1 MLVKALLKQ
10 SFDAED
16 VLLQELMQP
25 EPGHDEVVIKVQY
38 AGICGTDMKI
48 YDGHYHSYKNPLV
61 LGHEF
66 SGQVVNLGLGVNDL
80 AIGTNV
86 VARTIFSSCG
96 ECELCIKGRENLC
109 KEKTRIG
116 FDHDGVFAEF
126 VKVHKNQIHILPKEI
141 DLATAALIEPFTV
154 VVHAM
159 NAVTIKPSDVVLII
173 GPGPIGLMAVLL
185 CKAYGATV
193 VVSGLEHDRKR
204 LTLAKKLG
212 ADLVVVSDELDNGAG
227 DSLLA
232 LADGQ
237 GPNIV
242 IECTGTA
249 GGVNQGLELCRRA
262 GQYVQIGTRSTP
274 VTIDFMK
281 IAYKEI
287 QVTGSI
293 GHTKLDWENS
303 LRIVK
308 EGKVD
313 FSLLIDEF
321 YELEQ
326 WKDAFEAFKNKE
338 QVKVLFKL

>member
-1 MLVKALLKQ
+1 M
-10 SFDAED
+10 
-16 VLLQELMQP
+16 
-25 EPGHDEVVIKVQY
+25 VI
-38 AGICGTDMKI
+38 IIRIKI
-48 YDGHYHSYKNPLV
+48 PLV

-66 SGQVVNLGLGVNDL
+66 SGQVVALGSGVNDL

-96 ECELCIKGRENLC
+96 ECELCVKGRENLC

-116 FDHDGVFAEF
+116 FDHDGVFAEY

-141 DLATAALIEPFTV
+141 DMVTAALLEPFTV
-154 VVHAM
+154 VVHAL
-159 NAVTIKPSDVVLII
+159 NPITIKPSDVILII

-193 VVSGLEHDRKR
+193 VVSGLEQDRKR
-204 LTLAKKLG
+204 LSLAQKLG
-212 ADLVVVSDELDNGAG
+212 ADLVIVSGEANNEAG

-232 LADGQ
+232 ITDGQ
-237 GPNIV
+237 GPNIAL
-242 IECTGTA
+242 ECSGTT

-274 VTIDFMK
+274 VTVDFMK

-287 QVTGSI
+287 QVSGSI

-303 LRIVK
+303 IRIVK

-313 FSLLIDEF
+313 FSLLIEEF
-321 YELEQ
+321 YNLEQ
-326 WKDAFEAFKNKE
+326 WKEAFESFKNKE
-338 QVKVLFKL
+338 QAKVLFKL

>member
-1 MLVKALLKQ
+1 MKALMKQ

-16 VLLQELMQP
+16 VLLQELAKP
-25 EPGHDEVVIKVQY
+25 VPGHDEVLIKVHY
-38 AGICGTDMKI
+38 AGICGTDIKI

-66 SGQVVNLGLGVNDL
+66 SGQIVALGPGVNDIE
-80 AIGTNV
+80 IGTNV
-86 VARTIFSSCG
+86 VARTIFSFCG
-96 ECELCIKGRENLC
+96 KCELCIKGRENLC
-109 KEKTRIG
+109 EKKTRIG
-116 FDHDGVFAEF
+116 FDHDGVFAEY
-126 VKVHKNQIHILPKEI
+126 VKVHKNQIHVLPKEI
-141 DLATAALIEPFTV
+141 DLATAALLEPFTV

-159 NAVTIKPSDVVLII
+159 SAVTIKPSDVVLII

-193 VVSGLEHDRKR
+193 VVSGLEDDRKR

-212 ADLVVVSDELDNGAG
+212 ADLVVVSDELNNGS
-227 DSLLA
+227 DDPLLA
-232 LADGQ
+232 LSDGQ

-287 QVTGSI
+287 QVSGSI

-313 FSLLIDEF
+313 FSLLLNEP

-326 WKDAFEAFKNKE
+326 WEDAFDAFKNKE
-338 QVKVLFKL
+338 QAKVLFKL